1 MIRTFI
7 DISLSLQI
15 DIPVWPGDPS
25 LWVERIQR
33 IEDGS
38 TANVSQMHCG
48 VHIGTHV
55 DAPFHFVQDGK
66 MVEQLDLDVLVGE
79 AFVAHLPNL
88 AIITAEDLEHLNLPA
103 GVTRLLLRTRNSEWW
118 LEEMSSFREDYVAL
132 DSSAAQWVVERGIQ
146 LIGIDYLSI
155 QRYHDGPLTHQILL
169 QAEVIIVEGLNLSN
183 VTPGVYE
190 LLCLP
195 LKLVGADGAPA
206 RALLRSLS

>member
-1 MIRTFI
+1 MSKLI
-7 DISLSLQI
+7 DISLPLHGNTPI
-15 DIPVWPGDPS
+15 WPGDPA
-25 LWVERIQR
+25 LRVERVQR

-38 TANVSQMHCG
+38 VANVSQMSCG
-48 VHIGTHV
+48 VHVGTHV
-55 DAPFHFVQDGK
+55 DAPFHFMQDRNTI
-66 MVEQLDLDVLVGE
+66 EQLDLDVLIGPAYV
-79 AFVAHLPNL
+79 VHLPEL
-88 AIITAEDLEHLNLPA
+88 HTITAAVLDSVQLPA
-103 GVTRLLLRTRNSEWW
+103 DVSRLLLRTRNSEWW
-118 LEEMSSFREDYVAL
+118 AQDAGAFCEDYVAL
-132 DSSAAQWVVERGIQ
+132 NSAAAQWVVDRGIR

-169 QAEVIIVEGLNLSN
+169 QAEVVIVEGLNLSN